1 MISITDSTTEQASEF
16 SVSLQLDLYLNQ
28 RANMVYAPSSIYIAQ
43 RLSTPLT
50 GSALPFVCPYR
61 EWLEKVCRVIASVG
75 KQKDT

>member
-16 SVSLQLDLYLNQ
+16 SVSFQLDLYLNQ
-28 RANMVYAPSSIYIAQ
+28 RANMVYAPSSIYITQ
-43 RLSTPLT
+43 QFVHSSYD
-50 GSALPFVCPYR
+50 SALPFVCTYR